1 MSADT
6 PTLKSKASNLMKK
19 MENSLRGLSADVT
32 IVDEFSPDGAKLPEI
47 PTEEAWEFM
56 TDMDDFEWD
65 E

>member
-6 PTLKSKASNLMKK
+6 PTLKSQVSNLMKK
-19 MENSLRGLSADVT
+19 TKNSLRRLSADVV
-32 IVDEFSPDGAKLPEI
+32 IVDELIPENAKLPEI